1 MKISIASGKGGTG
14 KTTIAVNLALS
25 IEKAQYLDCDVEEP
39 NGHIFLKPKIEEEK
53 VVTLPYPR
61 VDYSRCD
68 FCGECVE
75 VCEYGALA
83 VLKEQV
89 LVFDDLCHSC
99 GACVML
105 CPQKAFYEVPQEIGR
120 IEIGRSDGISFVQGK
135 LKLGSTRSH
144 PLVQEVKKYI
154 DSSRVAIIDAPP
166 GTSCPV
172 VEAVRDTDFT
182 LWVTEPTPFGLN
194 DLRLA
199 VAMNRELGV
208 PGGIIVNRSDGED
221 RLIEEFA
228 REENVPILLRI
239 PLDRK
244 IAEIYSRG
252 EMLIKAEPNY
262 HEIFRKLFEDVQA
275 RVEL

>member
-262 HEIFRKLFEDVQA
+262 QEIFRKLFEDVQA

>member
-25 IEKAQYLDCDVEEP
+25 VENAQYIDCDVEEP
-39 NGHIFLKPKIEEEK
+39 NGHIFLHPEIEEEK

-68 FCGECVE
+68 LCGECVD
-75 VCEYGALA
+75 VCEFGALA
-83 VLKEQV
+83 VLKDQV

-99 GACVML
+99 GACVLL

-120 IEIGRSDGISFVQGK
+120 IEIGRSGDVAFVQGK

-144 PLVQEVKKYI
+144 PLVQEVKKYM
-154 DSSRVAIIDAPP
+154 DASRVAIIDAPP

-194 DLRLA
+194 DLKLA
-199 VAMNRELGV
+199 VAMNREIGV

-221 RLIEEFA
+221 VLIEEFA
-228 REENVPILLRI
+228 REEKIPILLRI
-239 PLDRK
+239 PLERK
-244 IAEIYSRG
+244 IAESYSKG
-252 EMLIKAEPNY
+252 EPLVKMDSHY
-262 HEIFRKLFEDVQA
+262 YDIFRELFREVQA
-275 RVEL
+275 RVES

>member
-1 MKISIASGKGGTG
+1 MRISIASGKGGTG

-25 IEKAQYLDCDVEEP
+25 IENAQYLDCDVEEP
-39 NGHIFLKPKIEEEK
+39 NGHIFLRPEITEEK
-53 VVTLPYPR
+53 IVTLPYPR
-61 VDYSRCD
+61 VDESKCD

-75 VCEYGALA
+75 VCEFGALA
-83 VLKEQV
+83 VLKKQV

-99 GACVML
+99 GACVLL
-105 CPQKAFYEVPQEIGR
+105 CPQKAFFEVPQEIGR
-120 IEIGRSDGISFVQGK
+120 IEIGQSGQVSFVQGK

-154 DSSRVAIIDAPP
+154 DSSRVAILDAPP

-194 DLRLA
+194 DLKLA
-199 VAMNRELGV
+199 VAMNREIGV
-208 PGGIIVNRSDGED
+208 PGGIIVNRSDGRD
-221 RLIEEFA
+221 TLIEAFA
-228 REENVPILLRI
+228 ASEQIPILLRI

-244 IAEIYSRG
+244 IAESYSKG
-252 EMLIKAEPNY
+252 EPLVKMDPRY
-262 HEIFRKLFEDVQA
+262 REIFRNLFKDVQA
-275 RVEL
+275 RVAS